1 MLCALRILYH
11 MLSDESRVDDLQ
23 IIEER
28 LLDLVNG
35 GLDYF
40 IALSSELH
48 RDSWTP
54 VLLLIFARILQL
66 PTDKV
71 IRSWSMSIIVL
82 EVFA

>member
-11 MLSDESRVDDLQ
+11 MLSDENRVDDLQ
-23 IIEER
+23 VIEER

-40 IALSSELH
+40 ITLSSELH

-54 VLLLIFARILQL
+54 VLLLIFSRILQL

-71 IRSWSMSIIVL
+71 CRSSEHSQ
-82 EVFA
+82 

>member
-11 MLSDESRVDDLQ
+11 MLCDENRVDDLQ
-23 IIEER
+23 VIEER

-40 IALSSELH
+40 ITLSSELH

-54 VLLLIFARILQL
+54 VLLLIFSRILQL

-71 IRSWSMSIIVL
+71 CRSSEHSQ
-82 EVFA
+82 